1 LQLSLLDWGIVAGS
15 LATSV
20 SIGVL
25 AGRKSGES
33 ADEFFLSGRSMPW
46 WLLGTSMVATT
57 FSTDTPNLVTGL
69 TRAHGVA
76 GNWSWWAFL
85 LTSMLT
91 AFFFAPL
98 WRRSGVTTDMEFYEL
113 RYSGVPAAFL
123 RAFRGIY
130 VGLLINVLIM
140 GAVTLAAVK
149 FGSVLFGFT
158 PLETVA
164 VAGTAT
170 VIFSAA
176 GGLRGVL
183 VSDLFLFVLAMTGSI
198 AAAAVAVHQ
207 PAVGGLRGLFANP
220 SVRNDVGFLP
230 SFSDPEALVTLIVMP
245 LLVQWWSVWYP
256 GAEPGGGGFV
266 AQRMLAAKD
275 EKNSV
280 GAILLFNVAHYAL
293 RPWPW
298 ILVALSSLIIFPDL
312 ASLRH
317 AFPHV
322 APGVINQDFAYAAM
336 LTFLPKGWLGI
347 VTASLV
353 AAYLSTTGTC
363 LNLGSAYAVNDLY
376 GRFLRPGAGEREK
389 VMVGRLATVALMI
402 LAAAVALALRSA
414 MQAFNIML
422 SVGAGTGL
430 IFLLRWYWPRINA
443 WSEIS
448 AMIVSFAVSMLVQFT
463 PLAALPDW
471 LKLSGAVLVTTASWV
486 LVILVTPCTSD
497 EVLREFYLRVRP
509 PGRGWNRF
517 ARELGLAASHAS
529 GQSKAGAAFTCM
541 ICGCGLVYALLFA
554 AGALLGGKVPLCI
567 ALASLGAGLGLVC
580 YRYWDRAMR
589 AEVGVTADTL
599 SRGTMPRGGTQ
610 THFAHVSHEVKGEGT
625 L

>member
-1 LQLSLLDWGIVAGS
+1 MKLSLLDWGIVVGS
-15 LATSV
+15 LATTV

-25 AGRKSGES
+25 AGRKSGENTE
-33 ADEFFLSGRSMPW
+33 EFFLSGRSMPW

-198 AAAAVAVHQ
+198 AAAVVAVHQ
-207 PAVGGLRGLFANP
+207 PAVGGLGSLFANP
-220 SVRNDVGFLP
+220 RISSDVGFLP
-230 SFSDPEALVTLIVMP
+230 SLSDPEALVTLLVMP

-298 ILVALSSLIIFPDL
+298 ILVALSSLIIFPDI
-312 ASLRH
+312 ASLQH

-322 APGVINQDFAYAAM
+322 GPGVINQDFAYAAM
-336 LTFLPKGWLGI
+336 LTFLPKGWLGV

-389 VMVGRLATVALMI
+389 VLVGRLATVALMI
-402 LAAAVALALRSA
+402 LAASVALSLRSA

-443 WSEIS
+443 WSEIT
-448 AMIVSFAVSMLVQFT
+448 AMIVSFAVSMPVQLT
-463 PLAALPDW
+463 SLSELPDW
-471 LKLSGAVLVTTASWV
+471 LKLSGAVLVTTVAWV
-486 LVILVTPCTSD
+486 LVTIATPCTSE
-497 EVLREFYLRVRP
+497 EVLREFYLRVHP
-509 PGRGWNRF
+509 PGRGWNRI
-517 ARELGLAASHAS
+517 ARELGLEASHAS
-529 GQSKAGAAFTCM
+529 QQNKVGAAFTCM

-554 AGALLGGKVPLCI
+554 AGALIGGKVSLC
-567 ALASLGAGLGLVC
+567 LVLTLLGTALGLIC
-580 YRYWDRAMR
+580 YRYWDRAML
-589 AEVGVTADTL
+589 AGVPVKADPLPLGATAQ
-599 SRGTMPRGGTQ
+599 GGDQ
-610 THFAHVSHEVKGEGT
+610 AQFAAVSVQMKGEGA